1 MHGFSQRAHFEFTSR
16 GTQCLVYDGYYYSK
30 NKTNEGGVRVNWK
43 CRYYQ
48 RFKCKARAL
57 TKTINGCDYVKVSST
72 EHTHM
77 PEMYCKDLR
86 RKRRKGVR
94 TADSVDFLVVE

>member
-1 MHGFSQRAHFEFTSR
+1 M
-16 GTQCLVYDGYYYSK
+16 
-30 NKTNEGGVRVNWK
+30 RVNWK

-86 RKRRKGVR
+86 RKRRKAVR
-94 TADSVDFLVVE
+94 TVDSVDFRVVE